1 MVFPKAVWFG
11 FIPLVICYTE
21 SQPGFTA
28 LYEDMMEINSLLHER
43 QKREAPTNDY
53 EFQAVLGL
61 SELEVLELFLN
72 NPSFPILINGT
83 SQISSMDTTTVC
95 SPHIAGYLCVCEENF
110 AWSNNTCIAYGVCD
124 VMRGDTC
131 GCINDL
137 PADGQ
142 FCQLNSSQTD
152 AADINVGIVL
162 FIPTSSVSSSIFSSF
177 RSTLQNISFPLAL
190 SQSVGVKEMSFTTAC
205 DPNSANGLQCQC
217 ESGFAWPCDT
227 CNSNTNSCNN
237 QTCTCLYGLPPND
250 EFCQPVTNEEVNTTT
265 VFAGEEM
272 TVTCGPPPEELSF
285 GLVKSV
291 EWTHMGTVIEKGF
304 SLKNGQSVLKLPSFF
319 PLNDGIYICK
329 LKRGDNSTFKQSI
342 NAKAIPIPQIIVNPV
357 NMSVECEKQHS
368 VSLNCFVNNGYTV
381 TFLNTD
387 VKEGSHVTHTYT
399 VEKCSITKIFTCESK
414 NSSKF
419 TKNITLMLYPSNNI
433 TCRNDTFGNGPLGF
447 VAKLGCKEGKVGEIT
462 AVCQET
468 GNYGQIQDNCV
479 LEVVKNLLDQS
490 EVLDELT
497 LPQFLEQLSNVTVN
511 FTDEITDSPAN
522 IDAIVRILSNVANLS
537 SSLGIKIEQDLMR
550 NILETAGTL
559 TIGKAKTSWE
569 SLNNNTRNTDETKLK
584 SASSSLLYS
593 IENITSHL
601 VNKSFSI
608 ETPHICLNK
617 STFVNTFSGDLN
629 SSVKIDIPDTGGR
642 SHSITTIVFYYMD
655 NVLPARDKSNSSSK
669 VINGKVALI
678 WPENKITNISLAFD
692 VLHDKLRNPECV
704 FWDFSLFGGLGGW
717 NDDGCMLVFNENG
730 TISCHCNHTTTFSI
744 LMSPNSPDNFILAY
758 ITYNGVACSIVSLI
772 ICLIIEGII
781 WKSIGDNMTSYFRHV
796 SIVNIAL
803 SLLIADIWFIIGA
816 AISDADQKN
825 PPACT
830 ATTFFIHFFYL
841 ALFFWMLASA
851 LLLLYRTFNV
861 FDGGLSK
868 RAMLI
873 IGFSLGYGAPLI
885 IATIT
890 IAVTAPSNHYTRENN
905 VCWLA
910 WDTHKTLLAFVIPA
924 LTIVAINF
932 IILTLVISKIL
943 RRRVGMI
950 GAQARERHALLVI
963 VRCSAVLTPIFGVT
977 WALGFGTMVSPEN
990 FGLHVA
996 FALLNSLQGFCILLF
1011 GTLLDKKTTSPAS
1024 FFTVLKLF
1032 WRSKVRMALPKVIRL
1047 AVVLLVICC
1056 ALDKPG
1062 FRHSVSV
1069 FFEELMAV
1077 KSPSIHVREKRET
1090 FTNVTDY
1097 EFQVILSLS
1106 ELEIL
1111 QTILNNLSFPIT
1123 INSTSEISN
1132 IDATTVCSRNISGYQ
1147 CVCEENFAW
1156 SYNSCITYGVC
1167 DAIDGDTCGC
1177 INELPADGQF
1187 CQLNSSQ
1194 TELVD
1199 FDVTLDLHIPL
1210 SGVPDDI
1217 LELIRS
1223 VLGNETFPATIS
1235 QSVEV
1240 KELLLTTDNS
1250 FCPTPNPGMY
1260 RIKTST
1266 NIDNDDNSHAKYNN
1280 TISSNNF
1287 CHPNHYNCNGNH
1299 YTRNGNH
1306 YTRNGNH
1313 YTRNGNHDTCNGN
1326 HYTCNGNH
1334 NIHPNHINC
1343 HANHNICHAYL
1354 YDCHAN
1360 HGNRLSE
1367 YINSFINLCR
1377 QCGTK
1382 HS

>member
-28 LYEDMMEINSLLHER
+28 LYEDLMEIDSLLHER

-177 RSTLQNISFPLAL
+177 RSALQNISFPLAL

-227 CNSNTNSCNN
+227 CNSSNSCNN

-250 EFCQPVTNEEVNTTT
+250 EFCQPVTNASKCDSTPPPPTDEEVNTTT

-291 EWTHMGTVIEKGF
+291 EWTHMGSVIEKGV

-319 PLNDGIYICK
+319 PLNNGIYVCK

-387 VKEGSHVTHTYT
+387 VKEGSNVTHKYK
-399 VEKCSITKIFTCESK
+399 VENCSITKIFTCESK

-433 TCRNDTFGNGPLGF
+433 KCRDDTFGNGPVGF

-497 LPQFLEQLSNVTVN
+497 LPLFLEQLSNVTVN
-511 FTDEITDSPAN
+511 FTDAITDSPAN

-629 SSVKIDIPDTGGR
+629 SSVKIDIPDTGGT

-744 LMSPNSPDNFILAY
+744 LMSPNSHDNFILAY

-816 AISDADQKN
+816 VISDADQKN

-977 WALGFGTMVSPEN
+977 WALGFVTMVSPEN

-1011 GTLLDKKTTSPAS
+1011 GTLLDKK
-1024 FFTVLKLF
+1024 
-1032 WRSKVRMALPKVIRL
+1032 
-1047 AVVLLVICC
+1047 
-1056 ALDKPG
+1056 
-1062 FRHSVSV
+1062 
-1069 FFEELMAV
+1069 
-1077 KSPSIHVREKRET
+1077 
-1090 FTNVTDY
+1090 
-1097 EFQVILSLS
+1097 
-1106 ELEIL
+1106 
-1111 QTILNNLSFPIT
+1111 
-1123 INSTSEISN
+1123 
-1132 IDATTVCSRNISGYQ
+1132 
-1147 CVCEENFAW
+1147 
-1156 SYNSCITYGVC
+1156 
-1167 DAIDGDTCGC
+1167 
-1177 INELPADGQF
+1177 
-1187 CQLNSSQ
+1187 
-1194 TELVD
+1194 
-1199 FDVTLDLHIPL
+1199 
-1210 SGVPDDI
+1210 
-1217 LELIRS
+1217 
-1223 VLGNETFPATIS
+1223 
-1235 QSVEV
+1235 
-1240 KELLLTTDNS
+1240 
-1250 FCPTPNPGMY
+1250 
-1260 RIKTST
+1260 
-1266 NIDNDDNSHAKYNN
+1266 
-1280 TISSNNF
+1280 
-1287 CHPNHYNCNGNH
+1287 
-1299 YTRNGNH
+1299 
-1306 YTRNGNH
+1306 
-1313 YTRNGNHDTCNGN
+1313 
-1326 HYTCNGNH
+1326 
-1334 NIHPNHINC
+1334 
-1343 HANHNICHAYL
+1343 
-1354 YDCHAN
+1354 
-1360 HGNRLSE
+1360 
-1367 YINSFINLCR
+1367 
-1377 QCGTK
+1377 
-1382 HS
+1382 